1 MHWEE
6 RNWII
11 KIITEIILL
20 PNIILLITEIILF
33 PNLKLFF
40 VRSLCKIS
48 EKDERK
54 ICIILY
60 KAKPISYA
68 GFFDMVKSNHAR
80 QPEIR
85 PGL

>member
-1 MHWEE
+1 MHCEE
-6 RNWII
+6 RNWI
-11 KIITEIILL
+11 TTV
-20 PNIILLITEIILF
+20 ITEIILF

-68 GFFDMVKSNHAR
+68 GFFGQDWVTW
-80 QPEIR
+80 
-85 PGL
+85 

>member
-11 KIITEIILL
+11 KI
-20 PNIILLITEIILF
+20 ITEIILF

-68 GFFDMVKSNHAR
+68 GFFGRDWVTW
-80 QPEIR
+80 
-85 PGL
+85 